1 MKRRGV
7 WMWVGA
13 VVVLLGCLQGT
24 AMAKMVI
31 WSAMKGRVL
40 MNGQPAAG
48 ATLKRD
54 FNWGWKD
61 ENGSDQ
67 ATTGPGASSPFR
79 PSSAVRFSAPS
90 CRTSR

>member
-1 MKRRGV
+1 MRRGI
-7 WMWVGA
+7 WMSVGA
-13 VVVLLGCLQGT
+13 AVVLLGCLQGT

-48 ATLKRD
+48 ATVKRE

-67 ATTGPGASSPFR
+67 TTTGAAGDFAFAGDRAQLVPRLHPA
-79 PSSAVRFSAPS
+79 A
-90 CRTSR
+90 